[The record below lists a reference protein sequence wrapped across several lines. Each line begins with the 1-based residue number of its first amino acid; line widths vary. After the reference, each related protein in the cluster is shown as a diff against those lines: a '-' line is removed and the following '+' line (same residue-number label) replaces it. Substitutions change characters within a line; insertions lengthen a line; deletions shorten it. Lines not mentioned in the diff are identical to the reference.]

1 MTTAINIL
9 KSLQTSIESESKINK
24 ILCIL
29 EGKLELNL
37 IFNLYKILGYDKCCD
52 ELSKEKINVGWGKE
66 ITIVS
71 NCNFQGGNQP
81 KLKTP
86 KPAIEAF
93 NLYKSKINKY
103 QAVVVVF
110 DGDLDDDS
118 DVENF
123 FKSELPSLSI
133 DNLLIVSKPCFEK
146 TLIDFC
152 KCGNCLSKVIS
163 LPDIKNSKC
172 RKYKENFPTL
182 NCFKKFTNG
191 KVQDMEVDS
200 DLLVEN
206 LDSSNI
212 SSLSS
217 GSPLFKLNS
226 IIKKNI

>member
-1 MTTAINIL
+1 MSEAINIL
-9 KSLQTSIESESKINK
+9 KSLQTSVESDSKINK

-37 IFNLYKILGYDKCCD
+37 IFNLYKLLGYQECCD
-52 ELSKEKINVGWGKE
+52 ELSKEKINVGWGKD
-66 ITIVS
+66 IIIVS
-71 NCNFQGGNQP
+71 NCNFKGGNRP

-86 KPAIEAF
+86 KGAIEAF

-110 DGDLDDDS
+110 DGDLDDNS
-118 DVENF
+118 EVENF

-133 DNLLIVSKPCFEK
+133 DKLLIVSQPCFEK

-152 KCGNCLSKVIS
+152 KCGNCLSTVIA

-172 RKYKENFPTL
+172 RKYKNSFPTL
-182 NCFKKFTNG
+182 NCFKKFTNT
-191 KVQDMEVDS
+191 KVQNMKVDS

-217 GSPLFKLNS
+217 VSLLFELNR
-226 IIKKNI
+226 IISKNI